1 MAVKTIQIADKPTL
15 DATKALLENGEYG
28 LSAIKNAVDS
38 GPSGSSVGGL
48 QIEKYTDEQVNGC
61 VSVSTLPYDFCVGS
75 AVVLNREIHILGGNY
90 NLTYMKYHYKYNGS
104 SWERVSTLPYNLYGG
119 SAIVLNGEIHI
130 LGGAGGDT
138 SHYKYNGSSWK
149 SVSTLPYNFSGGSA
163 VVLNGEIHIL
173 SSSETS
179 CQKYHYKYNGSSWER
194 VSTLPYSFHGGSA
207 VVLDN
212 KIHILGSSNNN
223 YQIEHYQFGG
233 SSWGRV
239 STLPYSFHGGSAVVL
254 DNDIHILG
262 GTDHETSHYKYNGS
276 WSSVYALPYGLRASS
291 AVVLDNDIHIL
302 GGTGHETSHYIVKN
316 DSRHIA
322 TMLPKGIRIMLSD
335 NEDINYV
342 SNATKISSN
351 IAEVSETGYVEILAT
366 LPEPDDIKGYLIF
379 Y

>member
-15 DATKALLENGEYG
+15 DETKALLENGEYG
-28 LSAIKNAVDS
+28 LSAIKSAVDS
-38 GPSGSSVGGL
+38 GLSGGSVGGL
-48 QIEKYTDEQVNGC
+48 QIEKYIDEQVNGC

-75 AVVLNREIHILGGNY
+75 AVVLNGEIHILGSNY

-119 SAIVLNGEIHI
+119 SA
-130 LGGAGGDT
+130 
-138 SHYKYNGSSWK
+138 
-149 SVSTLPYNFSGGSA
+149 
-163 VVLNGEIHIL
+163 VV
-173 SSSETS
+173 
-179 CQKYHYKYNGSSWER
+179 
-194 VSTLPYSFHGGSA
+194 V
-207 VVLDN
+207 DN

-233 SSWGRV
+233 SSWERV
-239 STLPYSFHGGSAVVL
+239 ATLPYSFHGGSAVVL
-254 DNDIHILG
+254 NGEIHILG
-262 GTDHETSHYKYNGS
+262 GMDHETSHYKYNGS
-276 WSSVYALPYGLRASS
+276 WSSVYALPYGLRSSS

-302 GGTGHETSHYIVKN
+302 GGIDHETSHYIVKN

-342 SNATKISSN
+342 RNATKISSN
-351 IAEVSETGYVEILAT
+351 IAEVSETGYVEIFAT
-366 LPEPDDIKGYLIF
+366 LPEPDGIKGYLIF

>member
-15 DATKALLENGEYG
+15 DATKALLEDSEVG

-38 GPSGSSVGGL
+38 GSSGGSVGGL

-262 GTDHETSHYKYNGS
+262 GTDHETSHY
-276 WSSVYALPYGLRASS
+276 
-291 AVVLDNDIHIL
+291 
-302 GGTGHETSHYIVKN
+302 IVKN

>member
-38 GPSGSSVGGL
+38 GLSGGSVGGL
-48 QIEKYTDEQVNGC
+48 QIEKYTDEHVNGC
-61 VSVSTLPYDFCVGS
+61 VSVSTLPYDFLVGS
-75 AVVLNREIHILGGNY
+75 AVVLNGEIHILGGNY
-90 NLTYMKYHYKYNGS
+90 NMTYMKYHYKYNGS
-104 SWERVSTLPYNLYGG
+104 SWKRVSTLPYNFYGG
-119 SAIVLNGEIHI
+119 SAVVLNGEIHI
-130 LGGAGGDT
+130 LGGGEP
-138 SHYKYNGSSWK
+138 SCQKNHYKYNGSSWK
-149 SVSTLPYNFSGGSA
+149 SVSTLPYNFDGGSA

-173 SSSETS
+173 
-179 CQKYHYKYNGSSWER
+179 
-194 VSTLPYSFHGGSA
+194 GG
-207 VVLDN
+207 
-212 KIHILGSSNNN
+212 I
-223 YQIEHYQFGG
+223 
-233 SSWGRV
+233 
-239 STLPYSFHGGSAVVL
+239 
-254 DNDIHILG
+254 
-262 GTDHETSHYKYNGS
+262 DHETSHYKHNGS
-276 WSSVYALPYGLRASS
+276 WNSVYALLYGFHGSS

-335 NEDINYV
+335 NENINYV
-342 SNATKISSN
+342 GNATKISSN